1 MKENINLYKYS
12 IVWWINRNSPSFLI
26 KHWLKL
32 PMLFFYPIIKKN
44 KYIKMERK
52 ILNMKN
58 IKFEKQKINKTEIE
72 DKEYLNLYFRNI
84 NSLISKK
91 HKPSRKKFK

>member
-1 MKENINLYKYS
+1 
-12 IVWWINRNSPSFLI
+12 
-26 KHWLKL
+26 
-32 PMLFFYPIIKKN
+32 MLFFYPIIKKN
-44 KYIKMERK
+44 KYIKTGRK
-52 ILNMKN
+52 IMNMKN

-84 NSLISKK
+84 NSLILKN

>member
-1 MKENINLYKYS
+1 M
-12 IVWWINRNSPSFLI
+12 
-26 KHWLKL
+26 
-32 PMLFFYPIIKKN
+32 
-44 KYIKMERK
+44 
-52 ILNMKN
+52 NMKN

-84 NSLISKK
+84 NSLILKN

>member
-1 MKENINLYKYS
+1 MVDQSKFTFFLNQALAKIANAFLLPDYQEKQIYKT
-12 IVWWINRNSPSFLI
+12 
-26 KHWLKL
+26 
-32 PMLFFYPIIKKN
+32 
-44 KYIKMERK
+44 ERK

-58 IKFEKQKINKTEIE
+58 IKFEKQKINKTEIG

-84 NSLISKK
+84 NTLISKK

>member
-1 MKENINLYKYS
+1 
-12 IVWWINRNSPSFLI
+12 
-26 KHWLKL
+26 
-32 PMLFFYPIIKKN
+32 
-44 KYIKMERK
+44 
-52 ILNMKN
+52 MKN
-58 IKFEKQKINKTEIE
+58 TKFEKQEINKAEIE

>member
-1 MKENINLYKYS
+1 M
-12 IVWWINRNSPSFLI
+12 
-26 KHWLKL
+26 
-32 PMLFFYPIIKKN
+32 
-44 KYIKMERK
+44 
-52 ILNMKN
+52 NMKN

-72 DKEYLNLYFRNI
+72 DKDYLNLYFRNI